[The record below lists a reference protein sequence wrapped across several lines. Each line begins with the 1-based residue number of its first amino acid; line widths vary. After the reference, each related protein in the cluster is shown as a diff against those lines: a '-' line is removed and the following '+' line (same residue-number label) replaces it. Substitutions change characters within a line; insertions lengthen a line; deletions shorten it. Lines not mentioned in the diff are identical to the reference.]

1 VVALRVGFAGVLSAG
16 ALVALVVLVVADIAA
31 LDFAP
36 GFFAGGDFAAPD
48 FAAAVFEPEEAPLVG
63 AVFVGVAVVF
73 PDEVGFGVVAADF
86 AAGLAV
92 TLVPLFAVVLA
103 VDPRLF
109 PADAAIAGLWLL

>member
-1 VVALRVGFAGVLSAG
+1 VFAVRLGFRGVLSAG
-16 ALVALVVLVVADIAA
+16 ARVVLVALVVADLFA
-31 LDFAP
+31 LAFAP
-36 GFFAGGDFAAPD
+36 GFLAGGD
-48 FAAAVFEPEEAPLVG
+48 FAAAVFELEEAPLVV
-63 AVFVGVAVVF
+63 AVFVVVAVVF
-73 PDEVGFGVVAADF
+73 PDGVGFGVVAADF